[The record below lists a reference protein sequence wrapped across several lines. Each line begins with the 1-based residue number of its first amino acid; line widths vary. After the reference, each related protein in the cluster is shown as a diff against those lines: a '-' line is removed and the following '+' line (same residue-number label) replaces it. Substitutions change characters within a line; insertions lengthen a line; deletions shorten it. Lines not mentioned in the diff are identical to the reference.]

1 MNKLHS
7 LEPSLAALKK
17 ATSAFEAAVNPPPA
31 NDRERD
37 GAIQRFEFTFELA
50 WKTGKK
56 VLKSLG
62 IEETS
67 PREVIRELATQ
78 RLISSAEIWILF
90 LNLRNISSHIY
101 NESQANEVFEKSKTL
116 LPEVK
121 LLLQNIE
128 TRLKTLS

>member
-1 MNKLHS
+1 MAEIESVKLS
-7 LEPSLAALKK
+7 LVALKK
-17 ATSAFEAAVNPPPA
+17 AIHSFESALIPEPK

-56 VLKSLG
+56 VLKLLG

-67 PREVIRELATQ
+67 PREVIRELGSQ
-78 RLISSAEIWILF
+78 RLIASAESWILF
-90 LNLRNISSHIY
+90 LNLRNISSHVY
-101 NESQANEVFEKSKTL
+101 NESQANEVFEKSKGF

-121 LLLQNIE
+121 ALFQSIE
-128 TRLKTLS
+128 TRVQNLK